1 MSGVLKSLRELLANL
16 FGGGS
21 REARLYRDLVRRLRG
36 DREAAERL
44 IDLEQRRLPN
54 AGRAA
59 WIDNALWRLQRDNR

>member
-1 MSGVLKSLRELLANL
+1 MADLFNSLRTWIAGL
-16 FGGGS
+16 FGGP

-44 IDLEQRRLPN
+44 IGLERQRRPH